1 MHKIKFHFT
10 NDVESPLFECA
21 TPCNG
26 LKNKVIETDRPL
38 KKFVVRLNKQN
49 NFMFGLKILDDKG
62 AEVVNLFDSGS
73 GYGEWQT

>member
-1 MHKIKFHFT
+1 M
-10 NDVESPLFECA
+10 FECA

-49 NFMFGLKILDDKG
+49 NFIFGLKFLDDKG